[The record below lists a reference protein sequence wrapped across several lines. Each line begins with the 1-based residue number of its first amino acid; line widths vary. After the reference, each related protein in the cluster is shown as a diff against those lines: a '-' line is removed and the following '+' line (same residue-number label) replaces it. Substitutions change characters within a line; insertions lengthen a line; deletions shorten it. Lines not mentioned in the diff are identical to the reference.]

1 MIHLRYSYNMGGKG
15 HAITQ
20 MKTLGISYSHAT
32 PQSLYDQWWF
42 WNCKNIPDILP
53 KYLNVLA
60 IDPLDAV
67 GYGLSQFD
75 AYAIIKD
82 SNDSPGT

>member
-1 MIHLRYSYNMGGKG
+1 MTNGG
-15 HAITQ
+15 
-20 MKTLGISYSHAT
+20 
-32 PQSLYDQWWF
+32 F